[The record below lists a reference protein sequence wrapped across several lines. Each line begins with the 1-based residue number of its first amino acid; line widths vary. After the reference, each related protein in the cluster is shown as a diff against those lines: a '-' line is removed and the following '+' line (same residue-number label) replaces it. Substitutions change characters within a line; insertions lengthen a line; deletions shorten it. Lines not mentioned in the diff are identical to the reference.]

1 MSKMPA
7 LFLTVLLPLATSS
20 CLDDVFEASPEE
32 TGWEEPAQPVA
43 REPGP
48 LMIIGADGLDLEVIR
63 PLAEQGRLP
72 NIVNL
77 MEHGCHGILLSE
89 REMRSPP
96 LWTTIAT
103 GRPRSKH
110 GIYDFVTGSRLW
122 PEKLRQVKRK
132 LVTSKMRKV
141 PALWNVASDAGLKVA
156 AVGWLNT
163 WPAEKINGVMVAPYV
178 ALGTS
183 KQITIKGGVYRDE
196 CKQVYP
202 PERWEEFL
210 PLIVEAEDVPDKL
223 VAAFASAPDGVIAR
237 KYPILKRYMGGLR
250 WSLAHTLT
258 MKNLTLHLLKNDSPD
273 LTMVYFEGSDSL
285 AHRFWLF
292 RQPRRQIAAQLAEAG
307 YSTRYAK
314 ELAERYGKVVDTY
327 YILLDEVIGELISA
341 LGSGGRVILLSDHGF
356 CSRSGQYPL
365 SKAVPFTGEHR
376 IEGTLVISGPGIR
389 SGKRIYGA
397 THYNITPTVLDLL
410 GVETDLRM
418 EGNSLFPQIEDK
430 EDYEELIVEQG
441 ILLEAEQDDEDAV
454 PFGEAEIERLRSL
467 GYVE

>member
-1 MSKMPA
+1 MLRVCKLWLYTGLA
-7 LFLTVLLPLATSS
+7 LAASS
-20 CLDDVFEASPEE
+20 CLDDVFEASP
-32 TGWEEPAQPVA
+32 PAPGRDQQSQPA
-43 REPGP
+43 RKERQP
-48 LMIIGADGLDLEVIR
+48 LLIIGADGLDLEIIR
-63 PLAEQGRLP
+63 ELSEQGRLP

-77 MEHGCHGILLSE
+77 MGKGCHGILLSE

-110 GIYDFVTGSRLW
+110 GIYDFITGSRLW
-122 PEKLRQVKRK
+122 PENLRKVKRK
-132 LVTSKMRKV
+132 LVTSRMRKV
-141 PALWNVASDAGLKVA
+141 PALWNIASDAGLEVA

-163 WPAEKINGVMVAPYV
+163 WPAEKVNGVMVAPYV

-196 CKQVYP
+196 RKQVYP
-202 PERWEEFL
+202 PGRWEEIL
-210 PLIVEAEDVPDKL
+210 PLIVEAQNVPDKL
-223 VAAFASAPDGVIAR
+223 VAAFAPEPRGAIAR
-237 KYPILKRYMGGLR
+237 RYPILERYMGGLR

-258 MKNLTLHLLKNDSPD
+258 MKNIALHLLKNDSPD

-292 RQPRRQIAAQLAEAG
+292 RQPHREIAAQLTEAG
-307 YSTRYAK
+307 YSSRHAK
-314 ELAERYGKVVDTY
+314 ELSGQYGKVVDTY
-327 YILLDEVIGELISA
+327 YVLLDEVIGELVAA

-356 CSRSGQYPL
+356 CSRSGRYPL
-365 SKAVPFTGEHR
+365 GKSVPFTGEHR

-410 GVETDLRM
+410 GIKTDLRL

-430 EDYEELIVEQG
+430 EDLEELVVEQG
-441 ILLEAEQDDEDAV
+441 ILLDAERDDEDSV
-454 PFGEAEIERLRSL
+454 PFGDEEIERLRSL

>member
-1 MSKMPA
+1 MTRIQK
-7 LFLTVLLPLATSS
+7 LLLVVLLALAASS
-20 CLDDVFEASPEE
+20 CLDNVFETSAEE
-32 TGWEEPAQPVA
+32 TERKEPEQPA
-43 REPGP
+43 KWEPGP

-122 PEKLRQVKRK
+122 PEKLRKVKRK

-156 AVGWLNT
+156 TVGWLNT
-163 WPAEKINGVMVAPYV
+163 WPAEKINGVMVAPFV

-183 KQITIKGGVYRDE
+183 KQITIKGGLYRDE
-196 CKQVYP
+196 RKQVSP
-202 PERWEEFL
+202 PGRWEEIL
-210 PLIVEAEDVPDKL
+210 PLIIEAEDVPDKL
-223 VAAFASAPDGVIAR
+223 VAAFASAPGGVIAK
-237 KYPILKRYMGGLR
+237 KYPILERYMGGLR

-258 MKNLTLHLLKNDSPD
+258 MKNITLHLLKNDSPD

-292 RQPRRQIAAQLAEAG
+292 RQPHRQIAAQLAEAG
-307 YSTRYAK
+307 YSTRHVG
-314 ELAERYGKVVDTY
+314 ELAEKYGKVVDTY
-327 YILLDEVIGELISA
+327 YVLLDEVIGELVAA
-341 LGSGGRVILLSDHGF
+341 LGPGGRVILLSDHGF
-356 CSRSGQYPL
+356 CTRSGQYPL

-410 GVETDLRM
+410 GVKTDLRM

-441 ILLEAEQDDEDAV
+441 ILLDAEKDDEDSV